1 MQQSQMPQYYSQQP
15 WVSKSSASSLS
26 AFSASVLL
34 LPVVPLS
41 SMVHMVSFHHCLL
54 SHCRCFITERV
65 LSLVSLSKQDARD
78 TWTVQQ
84 SCIMLKFRVQSL
96 LYELN
101 SGFLGSMGPNYIFT
115 QALCSPCGQ
124 CSMST
129 WLQREKGHFENPKF
143 GRPSYSTFF
152 KMASRCF
159 VPILLLQLVRT
170 IILTTVAIIIP
181 SHRLILFIVGVFFFH
196 PALCSLCVTCCH
208 YNQNGCHNLLTTCD
222 LTGALCLS
230 GNRPTNGNE
239 RAGCGKS
246 ETV

>member
-1 MQQSQMPQYYSQQP
+1 
-15 WVSKSSASSLS
+15 
-26 AFSASVLL
+26 
-34 LPVVPLS
+34 
-41 SMVHMVSFHHCLL
+41 MVSLVAWDQIIYLL
-54 SHCRCFITERV
+54 KHYAALVDSAPCRPG
-65 LSLVSLSKQDARD
+65 
-78 TWTVQQ
+78 
-84 SCIMLKFRVQSL
+84 FR
-96 LYELN
+96 
-101 SGFLGSMGPNYIFT
+101 G
-115 QALCSPCGQ
+115 
-124 CSMST
+124 
-129 WLQREKGHFENPKF
+129 EKGHFENPKF

-181 SHRLILFIVGVFFFH
+181 SHRLILFIVGVFLFH